1 MPGARIY
8 CPTRLAPG
16 QSLDLPSRAARHVQV
31 LRMQPG
37 EEVTLFNGEGGQ
49 WSAVIERMG
58 RSDVEVRVTSH
69 EDIEREARVAV
80 HLAIGIPANER
91 MDWVVEK
98 ATELGCASIQP
109 LVTARGVLRVAG
121 ERAEKKKEHWQAI
134 AAAACE
140 QCGRNR
146 VPMVHEPV
154 AFAQWVEAIPKSA
167 KSDAHKVVLSLA
179 ENAQPLA
186 SDASLGGR
194 KEWICLSGPEGGL
207 DAREES
213 AAIDAGFAPVSL
225 GPRVLRADTAPIA
238 LLSLLVLSA

>member
-16 QSLDLPSRAARHVQV
+16 QSLDLPPRAARHVQV

-37 EEVTLFNGEGGQ
+37 QEVTLFNGEGGQ

-58 RSDVEVRVTSH
+58 RSDVEVRIASH
-69 EDIEREARVAV
+69 EDIECEPDVAV

-91 MDWVVEK
+91 MDWLIEK
-98 ATELGCASIQP
+98 ATELGCVSIQP

-140 QCGRNR
+140 QSGRNR
-146 VPMVHEPV
+146 VPLVHEPV
-154 AFAQWVEAIPKSA
+154 AFAQWVEAIA
-167 KSDAHKVVLSLA
+167 KSEANKVVLSLA
-179 ENAQPLA
+179 ENAQPL
-186 SDASLGGR
+186 SRDASAGGN

-207 DAREES
+207 ESREES
-213 AAIDAGFAPVSL
+213 AAVAAGFVPVSL

-238 LLSLLVLSA
+238 LLSVLVLSA

>member
-1 MPGARIY
+1 MPARLY

-37 EEVTLFNGEGGQ
+37 QEVTLFNGEGGQ
-49 WSAVIERMG
+49 WRAVIESMG
-58 RSDVEVRVTSH
+58 RSDVEVRVAEH
-69 EDIEREARVAV
+69 DDVECEPEVAV

-121 ERAEKKKEHWQAI
+121 ERAGKKKEHWQAI
-134 AAAACE
+134 AASACE

-146 VPMVHEPV
+146 VPFVHEPA
-154 AFAQWVEAIPKSA
+154 AFAQWTEAIA
-167 KSDAHKVVLSLA
+167 AATARKVVLSLSESA
-179 ENAQPLA
+179 RPLRLEPPFA
-186 SDASLGGR
+186 D
-194 KEWICLSGPEGGL
+194 KEWICLSGPEGGFEG
-207 DAREES
+207 REES
-213 AAIDAGFAPVSL
+213 AAFAAGFAPVSL
-225 GPRVLRADTAPIA
+225 GPRVLRADTAPLA
-238 LLSLLVLSA
+238 LLSLLVLSS